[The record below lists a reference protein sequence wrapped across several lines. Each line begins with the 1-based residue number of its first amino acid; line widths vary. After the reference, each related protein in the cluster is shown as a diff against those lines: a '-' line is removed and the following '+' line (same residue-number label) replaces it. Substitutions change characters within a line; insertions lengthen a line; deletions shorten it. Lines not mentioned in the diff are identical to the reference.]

1 MIIIPEYLV
10 CTNVFHGSVECR
22 DNPFRI
28 YFVPCLCGLVFYV

>member
-10 CTNVFHGSVECR
+10 CNNAFHASVER
-22 DNPFRI
+22 QDNPFRI